1 MKVPIK
7 FISFLFPL
15 AVLPISSASLLAVY
29 QEHAEF
35 KPGNH
40 LAYLDSAT
48 VATVTVGETVSEFSD
63 LSSAINAWVDGSTL
77 RLEKDVT
84 GAMNLT
90 SGTITLDLNNHCL
103 SNSTRIIEL
112 NGANLTLIDSS
123 TDKTRHYYNVN
134 REGAATL
141 SETPTDHFFDGG
153 YLTGV
158 ADGGT
163 NGIHV
168 TSGKLTFSGGTVFGN
183 RGGHGAGIKVS
194 ESGEMLFEKDA
205 AVIGNYQ
212 ANEYGSGGGVSNN
225 GTVVMTGGV
234 IRDNTAKYG
243 VGGFRCEAG
252 SFTITGGEVTGNYG
266 HTWIP
271 SGVQIDGNSEIHIG
285 GSAKIYN
292 NYYLNTQKD
301 LGINEGQNFIDICEP
316 LTEEAKIYIVPTN
329 DQSGSYT
336 QASNPMVMTKN
347 WSKVMGD
354 KDPYAFI
361 RCNNIYTR
369 SNPTLLG
376 EYEVFLKEGEVAVG
390 KVNYTISFDANSG
403 SGTMANVDITKR
415 SFTLPENGFVAPE
428 NHVFDGWKVDD
439 NTTTYQPGEEI
450 IVDKNTTI
458 KAQWSALPLVS
469 FSSNG
474 GSGEMEDVTVSDGKI
489 AIPENGFTAPEG
501 MKFIGWK
508 ELKSG
513 TFYSPGDIATF
524 DEDATLAAQ
533 WSPIASEEWANLFG
547 NVYAENGIAPTTRVL
562 VQLFKG
568 KELLGSTVTN
578 NDGEYRLDCPNGI
591 YSIVVEYDGFVDTT
605 LVEVFGPTNKNIE
618 LSGANTQSLVNVIGD
633 EAIAVGGL
641 EKLAKTIR
649 NTESIPSDS
658 SLTLTMNVEQQEA
671 EKAEHVDEFE
681 EQAVRQ
687 NLKFYDIVVE
697 KSVDGV
703 STYLDTTSDV
713 LEIVIPY
720 ENIDRSE
727 ISVYSYHDGELI
739 TYVESSTKDADTFS
753 LDLENGLVRIYANK
767 FSSFAIAYTPYFS
780 LNVNV
785 SLGGYSGN
793 VNAKLEKADTK
804 EVVALLENITLDQ
817 VAFAN
822 LNKGDYLLTIT
833 WVDGANNSI
842 TVPISIQQSAA

>member
-1 MKVPIK
+1 MKAPIK
-7 FISFLFPL
+7 FIAFLFPL
-15 AVLPISSASLLAVY
+15 AALSISGVSLLAVH
-29 QEHAEF
+29 QVHAEF
-35 KPGNH
+35 NPANRV
-40 LAYLDSAT
+40 AYLASTT
-48 VATVTVGETVSEFSD
+48 VATVAVGETVSEFSD
-63 LSSAINAWVDGSTL
+63 LSSAIDAWVDGSTL

-103 SNSTRIIEL
+103 SNSTGIIEL
-112 NGANLTLIDSS
+112 DGANLTLIDSN

-134 REGAATL
+134 REGVATL
-141 SETPTDHFFDGG
+141 SETPTDQYFDGG

-158 ADGGT
+158 TDGGS
-163 NGIHV
+163 NGILV

-183 RGGHGAGIKVS
+183 RGGHGAGIKVRAN
-194 ESGEMLFEKDA
+194 GEMLFEKDA

-212 ANEYGSGGGVSNN
+212 ANEYGSGGGVNSN

-234 IRDNTAKYG
+234 IRDNTAMLG
-243 VGGFRCEAG
+243 VGGVRCESG
-252 SFTITGGEVTGNYG
+252 SFTMTGGEVTGNYG

-271 SGVQIDGNSEIHIG
+271 SGVQIDNSEIHIG

-336 QASNPMVMTKN
+336 QASNPMVMTEN
-347 WSKVMGD
+347 WSQVMGD

-361 RCNNIYTR
+361 KCNAIYSR
-369 SNPTLLG
+369 QNPTLLG
-376 EYEVFLKEGEVAVG
+376 EYEAFLNGGEVAVG

-415 SFTLPENGFVAPE
+415 SFSLPENGFVAPE
-428 NHVFDGWKVDD
+428 NYVFDGWKIDD
-439 NTTTYQPGEEI
+439 STTTYQPGDEI
-450 IVDKNTTI
+450 IVDKNTAI
-458 KAQWSALPLVS
+458 KAQWSPLPIVS

-474 GSGEMEDVTVSDGKI
+474 GSGEMEDVIVSDGTI
-489 AIPENGFTAPEG
+489 IIPGNGFTAPEG

-513 TFYSPGDIATF
+513 TFYSSGDIVAF
-524 DEDATLAAQ
+524 DEDATLVAQ
-533 WSPIASEEWANLFG
+533 WSPIASEEWANLSG
-547 NVYAENGIAPTTRVL
+547 NVYAENGIVPTTRVL

-568 KELLGSTVTN
+568 KELLGSTLTN
-578 NDGEYRLDCPNGI
+578 DDGEYRLDCPNGI

-605 LVEVFGPTNKNIE
+605 LVEVFGPTNKDIE

-649 NTESIPSDS
+649 NTESIPNDS
-658 SLTLTMNVEQQEA
+658 SLILTMNVEQQEA
-671 EKAEHVDEFE
+671 EKAEHADIFE
-681 EQAVRQ
+681 EQAVKQ
-687 NLKFYDIVVE
+687 NLKFYDIDVE

-713 LEIVIPY
+713 LEIAIPY
-720 ENIDRSE
+720 ENIDKSG

-780 LNVNV
+780 LNVNI

-804 EVVALLENITLDQ
+804 EVVALLENIALDQ
-817 VAFAN
+817 VAFEN

-833 WVDGANNSI
+833 WVDGANHSI
-842 TVPISIQQSAA
+842 TVPISIQ